1 MDIYL
6 TLAIIKQLLSLN
18 LTDPLEAFTTL
29 FESVPD
35 WGLFK
40 NHHDKIIRDLKST

>member
-1 MDIYL
+1 MDIYV

-18 LTDPLEAFTTL
+18 LTDPLGAFTVL
-29 FESVPD
+29 CESVPD

-40 NHHDKIIRDLKST
+40 DHRDKIIGDLKST